1 MSSRHACFHCDY
13 TREADHVVILDPACP
28 QCGGQLR
35 VDVSPESD
43 PAPARLSTLAGA
55 RWFERGLVTLVVL
68 PLLLAAAKIG
78 WAAAG
83 PAAAAG
89 ARGLS
94 VLVAYVA
101 LAPATRHR

>member
-1 MSSRHACFHCDY
+1 MSNRHACFLCNF

-28 QCGGQLR
+28 NCGGQLR
-35 VDVSPESD
+35 LEPAPEPD
-43 PAPARLSTLAGA
+43 ATPARLSTLAGA
-55 RWFERGLVTLVVL
+55 RWFERGLVMLVVL

-78 WAAAG
+78 WSAAG

-89 ARGLS
+89 ALGLS
-94 VLVAYVA
+94 VLVTYVA